1 MIPCYRRPP
10 ESFYTMKI
18 GQHRNVLA
26 RRLAVLFRLVQVALL
41 LVAVSYWWVQVAEG
55 EYYREMADNNR
66 LRKVSLEAPRGLIYD
81 RHGRQLVENVPSY
94 ALLVDRSLS
103 RDLEG
108 SFAFAA
114 EILETEPGELMERFR
129 ESRAGRFQ
137 QVRIAE
143 DLDLGQVARFGVEQL
158 EHPEFEIV
166 AEHLRLSRHSHHTA
180 HLLGYLG
187 KVGPADLESPES
199 TYRRID
205 LKGKE
210 GIEGRFESHLRGVRG
225 EQLVVVD
232 NRGRLIEELEP
243 QPARP
248 GKDLRL
254 AIDLALQQE
263 AARLLE
269 GKTGAVV
276 ALDPRQG
283 DVLVLASSPAYDPNA
298 FVRGLPH
305 AEWRVLSQDP
315 HRPLQNRTLLDAAPG
330 SLFKIV
336 MALAGLKRGVI
347 DLETRVFCRGSIELY
362 GHRRRC
368 WRPSG
373 HGWENLHGALRDSC
387 DVYFYV
393 LGQKLGIE
401 AIAEDAR
408 LFGLGKATGLELG
421 GERAGLVPSGE
432 WSRRVRGTP
441 WYLGETISVAIG
453 QGPILTTPLQ
463 IAVLTAAVARGHL
476 VRPRLVLPPLDAPAG
491 IEAPAGPA
499 LPFAPE
505 HLEAVRQGL
514 WSVVNDPKGTGKTAR
529 VEGWDVAGKTGTAQ
543 VVRQETWTD
552 NKDLPPEHRDHAW
565 FTSYAPAE
573 DPRLVVVVFVEHGG
587 AGSKA
592 AAPIAR
598 ALYEKFFNDAAAGA
612 S

>member
-1 MIPCYRRPP
+1 
-10 ESFYTMKI
+10 MKI
-18 GQHRNVLA
+18 GQHRNALA
-26 RRLAVLFRLVQVALL
+26 RRLTVLFRLIQIGFL
-41 LVAVSYWWVQVAEG
+41 LVAFSYWWVQVAEG

-94 ALLVDRSLS
+94 SLFVDPSLS
-103 RDLEG
+103 RGLEE

-114 EILETEPGELMERFR
+114 AILGTEPGELRERFR

-166 AEHLRLSRHSHHTA
+166 AEHLRLSRYAHHTA

-187 KVGPADLESPES
+187 KVTPADLEVPKNP
-199 TYRRID
+199 YRRDD

-210 GIEGRFESHLRGVRG
+210 GIEGRFESRLRGTHG

-243 QPARP
+243 RPARP
-248 GKDLRL
+248 GKDLYL
-254 AIDLALQQE
+254 TLDLTLQQE
-263 AARLLE
+263 AARQLD
-269 GKTGAVV
+269 GKMGAVV

-283 DVLVLASSPAYDPNA
+283 DVLALVSSPAYDPNA
-298 FVRGLPH
+298 FVRGLDP
-305 AEWRVLSQDP
+305 ADWRKLSQDP
-315 HRPLQNRTLLDAAPG
+315 RRPLQNRALLDAAPG
-330 SLFKIV
+330 SIFKIV
-336 MALAGLKRGVI
+336 LALSGLKRGLI
-347 DLETRVFCRGSIELY
+347 DLDSRVFCRGSVEIY

-368 WRPSG
+368 WRASG
-373 HGWENLHGALRDSC
+373 HGWENLHDALRDSC
-387 DVYFYV
+387 DVYFYT

-408 LFGLGKATGLELG
+408 LFGLGRVTGLELG
-421 GERAGLVPSGE
+421 GERAGLVPDGD

-441 WYLGETISVAIG
+441 WFPGETISVAIG
-453 QGPILTTPLQ
+453 QGPILVTPLQ
-463 IAVLTAAVARGHL
+463 MAVLMGAVARGHL
-476 VRPRLVLPPLDAPAG
+476 VQPRLVLPSPDAPEEG
-491 IEAPAGPA
+491 DVPAGPP

-505 HLEAVRQGL
+505 YLEAVRQGL
-514 WSVVNDPKGTGKTAR
+514 WGVVNEPGGTGKNAR
-529 VEGWDVAGKTGTAQ
+529 IEGWDVAGKTGTAQ

-552 NKDLPPEHRDHAW
+552 NEDLPPELRDHAW
-565 FTSYAPAE
+565 FASYAPAE

-587 AGSKA
+587 GGSKA
-592 AAPIAR
+592 AAPIAK
-598 ALYEKFFNDAAAGA
+598 AIYEKFFDDLPADP